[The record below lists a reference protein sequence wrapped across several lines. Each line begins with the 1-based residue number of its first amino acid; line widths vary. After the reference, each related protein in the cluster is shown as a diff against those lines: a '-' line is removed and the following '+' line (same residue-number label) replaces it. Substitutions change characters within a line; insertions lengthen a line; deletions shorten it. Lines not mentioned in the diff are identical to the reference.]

1 MGGHLQRHDHAR
13 NVPGR
18 VGVQPAAQLRHVQGH
33 DHVPHVPLRVGVQP
47 AAQLRHIQGHVY
59 EQHVPG
65 RKLLVQR
72 QQAAHPL
79 RLGGHLGLRLRW
91 LWLELGSGD
100 LRLRSDRLEC
110 CSSDFENSCCCT
122 YYGEKRESGAALLPP
137 TSLIAA
143 NKRDYLPDPCF
154 LYTQGGQLHHHANL
168 SAVTGAQSPPRLP
181 DTVRR
186 GCTCAAGAVSKCV
199 WQDPTGGG
207 PPDWVLRGKTPT
219 EAQYI

>member
-1 MGGHLQRHDHAR
+1 MGQHVLPSVGVQPAAELRHVQGPVHELH
-13 NVPGR
+13 VLPS
-18 VGVQPAAQLRHVQGH
+18 VGVQPAAQLRHVQRH
-33 DHVPHVPLRVGVQP
+33 DHVLHVLQ
-47 AAQLRHIQGHVY
+47 
-59 EQHVPG
+59 
-65 RKLLVQR
+65 RKFPVRR

-79 RLGGHLGLRLRW
+79 RVDGHLGLRLRW
-91 LWLELGSGD
+91 LWLELGTGK

-154 LYTQGGQLHHHANL
+154 LYTGRLHRHANLL
-168 SAVTGAQSPPRLP
+168 SAVTGAQSPPRLS

-186 GCTCAAGAVSKCV
+186 GCIYAAGAVSTCV
-199 WQDPTGGG
+199 WLDPTGGG
-207 PPDWVLRGKTPT
+207 PPDWVLRGETPT